1 MNSITEAIVTI
12 VLMIGGIALVSVLV
26 SRNANTAG
34 VIQASASAL
43 GNNLAVAQSPVT
55 GINVQPNLSYPGSGG
70 FDFGHGFGT

>member
-34 VIQASASAL
+34 VIRAGASAL
-43 GNNLAVAQSPVT
+43 GNNIAVAQSPVT
-55 GINVQPNLSYPGSGG
+55 GVNVSPDLSYGN
-70 FDFGHGFGT
+70 DFAHGFGT

>member
-1 MNSITEAIVTI
+1 MNSLTEAIVTI

-34 VIQASASAL
+34 VIRAGASAL

-55 GINVQPNLSYPGSGG
+55 GNMPNIDLSYGN
-70 FDFGHGFGT
+70 DFSHGFGT